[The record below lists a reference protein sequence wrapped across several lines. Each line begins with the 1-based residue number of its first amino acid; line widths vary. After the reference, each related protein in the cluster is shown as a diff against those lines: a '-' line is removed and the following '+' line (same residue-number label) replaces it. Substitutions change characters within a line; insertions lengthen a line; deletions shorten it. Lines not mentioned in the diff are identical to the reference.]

1 MSRIRHPN
9 GSKLTKNW
17 KNDNDFR
24 ISWHDVIINFFFS
37 FFFDVVLFLLT
48 SLVTGHVSCQV
59 SCFKF
64 HVNIT
69 TGSGVIIISFYRDWQ
84 EIRISKYPCLSF
96 AQSGDWDELE
106 IPDLVFGIRYCQ
118 FWQGCLWWNATE
130 CCKMSGL

>member
-1 MSRIRHPN
+1 MCLESGIRMAPNWPKIGKMTMTSEFPDMMSSSI
-9 GSKLTKNW
+9 
-17 KNDNDFR
+17 
-24 ISWHDVIINFFFS
+24 FFFS

-48 SLVTGHVSCQV
+48 SLVTGHVSCQI

-106 IPDLVFGIRYCQ
+106 IPDLVFGIAN
-118 FWQGCLWWNATE
+118 WWNATE

>member
-1 MSRIRHPN
+1 MSGIRHPN

-24 ISWHDVIINFFFS
+24 ISWHDVIINFFFF
-37 FFFDVVLFLLT
+37 FFFDVVLFLMS
-48 SLVTGHVSCQV
+48 SLITGHVSCQV

-64 HVNIT
+64 HVNII
-69 TGSGVIIISFYRDWQ
+69 TGSGVIIISFSRDWQ
-84 EIRISKYPCLSF
+84 EIRKSKYPRLSF
-96 AQSGDWDELE
+96 AQSGDRDELE
-106 IPDLVFGIRYCQ
+106 ILNLVFGIWYCQ